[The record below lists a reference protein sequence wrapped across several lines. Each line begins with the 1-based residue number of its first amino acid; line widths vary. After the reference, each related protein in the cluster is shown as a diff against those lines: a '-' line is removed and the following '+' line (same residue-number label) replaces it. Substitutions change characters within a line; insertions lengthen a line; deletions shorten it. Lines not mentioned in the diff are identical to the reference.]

1 MMMLDSKKMYTG
13 TQVCLYISIFII
25 IDLMVVSIWLF
36 TSTTD
41 DTFFSHFSF
50 ASTVASI
57 ILSILAIFMSVMGE
71 VKTQVIRD
79 RIENETKEIT
89 NLTER
94 LEKRMIDVLTKIKA
108 IDDNTA
114 DIKAALTEHP
124 DDVQLTSIK
133 DDNFVSNNKEL

>member
-36 TSTTD
+36 TSTAD